1 MNIYQIAKKAGVSI
15 ATVSRVINNSA
26 SVSEKT
32 KEKVNKIIEEDDYKP
47 NIFARGL
54 ALDSIKI
61 IGVICKDVNDA
72 FVAKA
77 LSFLQKELH
86 KRNYDLLLFC
96 VGSNQETTLKH
107 VRYLQNKHV
116 DAIFLVGSTFSDSI
130 NKEQLNEISKTTP
143 IIIINGSV
151 ESENIYSVYCDDEFG
166 VKEAV
171 KLLNSKGHSR
181 IMFFYDLLTQST
193 KRKIEGFKKGFS
205 ECGLEFI
212 EDLLVCAGDS
222 LNSSFEALNNLIKEK
237 KVPDAIIASSDII
250 AIGTLK
256 AYQENNIFP
265 NVIGFDNTYLCNCCT
280 PTLSSIDPKTEE
292 MCICAINVLDSL
304 QKKEAV
310 VKTMIVKPE
319 VISRETFK

>member
-32 KEKVNKIIEEDDYKP
+32 KEKVNKVIEEDDYKP

-54 ALDSIKI
+54 TLDSIKI
-61 IGVICKDVNDA
+61 IGVICTDVNDA
-72 FVAKA
+72 FIAKA

-86 KRNYDLLLFC
+86 KRNYDILLFC

-116 DAIFLVGSTFSDSI
+116 DAIFLVGSTFSNSI
-130 NKEQLNEISKTTP
+130 DKIELEEISKTTP
-143 IIIINGSV
+143 MIIINGSV
-151 ESENIYSVYCDDEFG
+151 ESDNIYSVYCDDEFG

-171 KLLNSKGHSR
+171 KLLNNKGHSR

-193 KRKIEGFKKGFS
+193 KRKIEGFKKGFC
-205 ECGLEFI
+205 ECGLNFT

-222 LNSSFEALNNLIKEK
+222 LNSSFECLGKIIDDKNT
-237 KVPDAIIASSDII
+237 PDAIIASSDII
-250 AIGTLK
+250 AIGAVK
-256 AYQENNIFP
+256 AYQANCIFP
-265 NVIGFDNTYLCNCCT
+265 NVIGFDNTYLCDCCT

-292 MCICAINVLDSL
+292 MCINAIKILDSL
-304 QKKEAV
+304 QEKEVPA
-310 VKTMIVKPE
+310 KTTMVKPE
-319 VISRETFK
+319 IIFRETFK

>member
-32 KEKVNKIIEEDDYKP
+32 KEKVNKVIEEDDYKP

-54 ALDSIKI
+54 TLDSIKI
-61 IGVICKDVNDA
+61 IGVICTDVNDA

-86 KRNYDLLLFC
+86 KMNYDILLFC
-96 VGSNQETTLKH
+96 VGSNQEPTLKH

-130 NKEQLNEISKTTP
+130 NKEQLEEISRTTP
-143 IIIINGSV
+143 MIIINGSI

-166 VKEAV
+166 LKEAV
-171 KLLNSKGHSR
+171 KLLCSKGHSR
-181 IMFFYDLLTQST
+181 IMFFYDILTQST

-205 ECGLEFI
+205 ECGLEFT

-222 LNSSFEALNNLIKEK
+222 LSSSFEKMSKIIDDKNS
-237 KVPDAIIASSDII
+237 PDAIIASSDII
-250 AIGTLK
+250 AIGALK
-256 AYQENNIFP
+256 ACQENNVFP
-265 NVIGFDNTYLCNCCT
+265 NVLGFDNTYLCDCCT

-292 MCICAINVLDSL
+292 LCINAIKILDSL
-304 QKKEAV
+304 QEKEVPA
-310 VKTMIVKPE
+310 KTTMVKPE
-319 VISRETFK
+319 IIFRETFK